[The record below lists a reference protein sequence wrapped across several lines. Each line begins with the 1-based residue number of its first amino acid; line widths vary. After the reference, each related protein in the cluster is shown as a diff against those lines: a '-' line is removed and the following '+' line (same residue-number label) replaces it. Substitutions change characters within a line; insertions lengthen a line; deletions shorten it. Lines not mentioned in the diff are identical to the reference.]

1 MLSVRFLTRIVSC
14 YIKKNCLYAHTIIF
28 SDCDF
33 DFFTRRKDDAVSP
46 ISIAAFSLLMPF
58 VLRHSRN
65 LRPISSRVG
74 MIFTSHSFLCF
85 KYSTMTLSVSTL
97 FVTFFIYIC
106 HSLCYSGVEVI

>member
-1 MLSVRFLTRIVSC
+1 MLHQ
-14 YIKKNCLYAHTIIF
+14 KNCLYAHTIII

-33 DFFTRRKDDAVSP
+33 DFITRRSFAALIFRKDDAVSP